1 MFLTVF
7 SFYSVQ
13 CAVYS
18 SVYSFDFKLRKYKG
32 ILGSPNIPHQYRHP
46 MVDTP
51 EVWEVQV
58 IKF

>member
-7 SFYSVQ
+7 SFYSVL
-13 CAVYS
+13 
-18 SVYSFDFKLRKYKG
+18 FDFKLQEYKG